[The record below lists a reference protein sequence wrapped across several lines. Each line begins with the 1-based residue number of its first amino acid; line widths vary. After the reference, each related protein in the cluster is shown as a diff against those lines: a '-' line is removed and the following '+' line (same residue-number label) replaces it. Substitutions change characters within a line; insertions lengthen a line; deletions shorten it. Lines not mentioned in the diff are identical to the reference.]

1 MSIKFRQPFFLA
13 DIFKKIRNFAVKGF
27 SLVELLIVVAIVAI
41 LAVMFIPNIFSAK
54 VSARDST
61 RTSDL
66 NQFKA
71 GLKMYSIINRGY
83 PTTTDWISIEA
94 DVDSNGPFSQ
104 ALNNPNFLSAI
115 PRDPSYAAGGEYSYK
130 YIATT
135 TDKYTLCAKTEG
147 KDGYVC
153 IDQDNNSVAAQI
165 AYVPGLGGTPPVQII
180 PTIALNGAAI
190 ASPYTESDANTR
202 FPSGLQFDVTNAV
215 SATVNGGAPV
225 SLAGGTL
232 TAVSNAD
239 AKTADSH
246 SYYVVV
252 TSSDGHTAGMT
263 ISYAVGS
270 VFACGSVQ
278 GAGGLTYG
286 TVLGPDG
293 KCWLDRNLGAT
304 QVAASA
310 SDANAYGYYYQW
322 GRPTDG
328 HQVSNSGTTS
338 ANAASDIPG
347 HANFITEADSP
358 YDWRV
363 PQSPNQATLWAGAN
377 GGSNNPCPTGWH
389 VPTQPEWATVA
400 GYFSP
405 QTSVGAFN
413 SSLKLPLAG
422 HRRRGDAALS
432 NQGSTGSYWSSSPS
446 GTEASNL
453 AFNSGVVTPAGI
465 GNRAYGFSVRC
476 VKDDDAAAPIIPT
489 IALTGAAIASPYTES
504 DANTRFLSGLQFDV
518 TNADS
523 ATVNGGAPVSLAGG
537 VLTAVSNADAK
548 TLGDHSYHV
557 VVTSSDSHTAEMTIT
572 YHVDANSP
580 FACGSTVDFTYKGN
594 SVSYG
599 TVEHN
604 GECWMDRNLGASQV
618 ATAYNDS
625 SAYGDLFQWGRLDD
639 GHQTRT
645 SGVTTTLSNTDSPG
659 HSNFII
665 GPYDSDWRSPRN
677 DNLWQGVSGVNN
689 PCPSGWR
696 VPTEAEWTIEKNS
709 WVNGAFSSPLKLAA
723 GGGRSYGGAYISGT
737 GENGWYWS
745 STAWVKNAR
754 YLAYF
759 GSSSGSLYVDFRNN
773 GYSVRCIKE

>member
-1 MSIKFRQPFFLA
+1 
-13 DIFKKIRNFAVKGF
+13 
-27 SLVELLIVVAIVAI
+27 
-41 LAVMFIPNIFSAK
+41 
-54 VSARDST
+54 
-61 RTSDL
+61 
-66 NQFKA
+66 
-71 GLKMYSIINRGY
+71 
-83 PTTTDWISIEA
+83 
-94 DVDSNGPFSQ
+94 
-104 ALNNPNFLSAI
+104 
-115 PRDPSYAAGGEYSYK
+115 
-130 YIATT
+130 
-135 TDKYTLCAKTEG
+135 
-147 KDGYVC
+147 
-153 IDQDNNSVAAQI
+153 
-165 AYVPGLGGTPPVQII
+165 
-180 PTIALNGAAI
+180 
-190 ASPYTESDANTR
+190 
-202 FPSGLQFDVTNAV
+202 
-215 SATVNGGAPV
+215 
-225 SLAGGTL
+225 
-232 TAVSNAD
+232 
-239 AKTADSH
+239 
-246 SYYVVV
+246 
-252 TSSDGHTAGMT
+252 
-263 ISYAVGS
+263 
-270 VFACGSVQ
+270 
-278 GAGGLTYG
+278 
-286 TVLGPDG
+286 
-293 KCWLDRNLGAT
+293 
-304 QVAASA
+304 
-310 SDANAYGYYYQW
+310 
-322 GRPTDG
+322 
-328 HQVSNSGTTS
+328 TTS

-432 NQGSTGSYWSSSPS
+432 NRGSTGSYWSSSPS

-504 DANTRFLSGLQFDV
+504 DANTRFPSGLQFDV
-518 TNADS
+518 TNAVSATVNGGAPVSLAGGVLTAVSNADAKTAASHSYYVVVTSSDGHTAEMTISYTVGSVFACGSSTVQGAGGLTYGTVVGPDGKCWLDRNLGATQVATSASDANAYGYYYQWGRLTDGHQVSNSGVTSTNSGSDIPGHANFITEDTSPYDWRVPQSPNEATLWAGVSGGSNNPCPTDWHVPTQSEWGTLAGYFSPQTSVGAFNSTLKLPLAGTRNRNSAALLHRGIFGYYWSSSPSGSNASSPYFGSGGVFPAFADGRAAGFSVRCVKDDTVAPTIALSGAAIASPYTTYYANLRFPSGLQFDVTNAVS

-677 DNLWQGVSGVNN
+677 DNLWQGASAVNS

-696 VPTEAEWTIEKNS
+696 VPTEAEWVIEKNS
-709 WVNGAFSSPLKLAA
+709 WVNGAFASPLKLAA
-723 GGGRSYGGAYISGT
+723 SGGRNYGGGYISGT

-759 GSSSGSLYVDFRNN
+759 GSNSGSIYVDFRNN